1 MISVRWLVA
10 CCLLIVAGSIF
21 AQDEVRI
28 GILSYRSKPQ
38 TQAQWTPLE
47 AALNKAI
54 PEHDFKI
61 VAYGLD
67 EMSEAVDSRQVDFI
81 LTNPGHYV
89 LMAHRSGL
97 SAPLATLS
105 NLEQEKPVSS
115 FGGVIFTRADKLE
128 INTLK
133 DVRGKTVAASSM
145 DSLGSYEMQAFEL
158 IHAGIRMP
166 QDIELKLTGFPQD
179 EVVNA
184 VLANRADVGF
194 VRSGLLESLVAEGK
208 LNMSGIKILNRQD
221 LSYFPTQVSTPL
233 YPEWPFASLPQTNRD
248 LKRKV
253 ASYLLTV
260 EENKPLAKSLSIHG
274 FDVPAD
280 YESVENILRELRM
293 PPFDIT
299 PSFTVVDVWNR
310 YRWPIASGMGA
321 IGLILLLGFNLLL
334 AIRRLVSEKS
344 LVQTQSVLLQNSNQ
358 RFEAVLRAVPD
369 LMFELDSKGRY
380 LNVWG
385 IRGDLLAAPENQL
398 LGRTV
403 EEMLPEHAA
412 QVVKASIAEAAEKSS
427 SFGHEF
433 KLELPYGLCWFEL
446 SVSKR
451 QTDSSQSPSFIV
463 LSRDITSRKEAEEK
477 IELLA
482 YYDPLTH
489 LPNRRL
495 LLDRL
500 QQELASNVRSGKLG
514 ALLFIDLDNFKTLN
528 DTLGHDVGD
537 FLLQKVAERLT
548 TCVRE
553 GDTVSR
559 LGGDEFVIMLNDLSE
574 VELEAAAQTEI
585 ITHKILSALNR
596 PYQLDSRSYHNTP
609 SIGATLFGKH
619 KTAIEEILKQA
630 DIAMYQAKNAGRNT
644 VRFFD
649 VNMQV
654 AINNRVELEDAL
666 RSAVDLKQFVL
677 YFQIQVDNFER
688 PIGAEALIRWMNP
701 EIGLVSPLKF
711 IPLAEETGLI
721 LPIGQW
727 VLETA
732 CAQLK
737 SWQSNALTQ
746 HLTLSVN
753 VSAKQFHEAN
763 FVSQVQSAVSRYEI
777 NPALLKLE
785 PTESILLENI
795 KEAVAT
801 MTTLKATGVH
811 FALDDF
817 GTGFSSLQY
826 LKILP
831 LNQLKIDQSFVK
843 DLVSDLND
851 QAIVRTII
859 AMAKSLNLN
868 VIAEGVETEE
878 QQQILQRNGCNCY
891 QGYFFG
897 KPMPIE
903 EFDEQLKRH

>member
-1 MISVRWLVA
+1 
-10 CCLLIVAGSIF
+10 LLIVAGSIF
-21 AQDEVRI
+21 AQEEVKI
-28 GILSYRSKPQ
+28 GILSFRSKTQ
-38 TQAQWTPLE
+38 TQTQWTPLE

-61 VAYGLD
+61 VAYDLD
-67 EMSEAVDSRQVDFI
+67 EMAAAVDSRQVDFI

-105 NLEQEKPVSS
+105 NLEQGKPVSS
-115 FGGVIFTRADKLE
+115 FGGVIITRADKLE
-128 INTLK
+128 INTIK
-133 DVRGKTVAASSM
+133 DLRGKTVAASSM
-145 DSLGSYEMQAFEL
+145 DSLGSYEMQALEL

-166 QDIELKLTGFPQD
+166 QDIQLKLTGFPQD
-179 EVVNA
+179 GVVTA
-184 VLANRADVGF
+184 VLTNHADAGF
-194 VRSGLLESLVAEGK
+194 VRSGLLESLASEGK
-208 LNMSGIKILNRQD
+208 LDLSEIKILNRQN
-221 LSYFPTQVSTPL
+221 LSYFPAHVSTPL
-233 YPEWPFASLPQTNRD
+233 YPEWPFASLPHTNRD

-253 ASYLLTV
+253 ASFLLTV
-260 EENKPLAKSLSIHG
+260 EENKPLAKSLGIHG

-293 PPFDIT
+293 PPFDFA
-299 PSFTVVDVWNR
+299 PAFTILDVWNR
-310 YRWPIASGMGA
+310 YRWPIALGMVA
-321 IGLILLLGFNLLL
+321 IVLILLLASNLFL

-344 LVQTQSVLLQNSNQ
+344 LVQIQSVLLQHSNQ

-398 LGRTV
+398 IGHTV
-403 EEMLPEHAA
+403 EEILPEDAS
-412 QVVKASIAEAAEKSS
+412 QIVKASLAEAAEKNS
-427 SFGHEF
+427 SFGREF
-433 KLELPYGLCWFEL
+433 KLQLPQGLSWFEL

-451 QTDSSQSPSFIV
+451 QPESAENASFIV

-574 VELEAAAQTEI
+574 VELEAAAQTEVI
-585 ITHKILSALNR
+585 GHKILSALNR
-596 PYQLDSRSYHNTP
+596 PYQLDARAYHNTP
-609 SIGATLFGKH
+609 SIGATLFGKR
-619 KTAIEEILKQA
+619 KSAIEEILKQA

-644 VRFFD
+644 FRFFD

-654 AINNRVELEDAL
+654 AINDRVELEDAL
-666 RSAVDLKQFVL
+666 RSAIELKQFVL
-677 YFQIQVDNFER
+677 HYQIQVDNFQR
-688 PIGAEALIRWMNP
+688 PIGAEALIRWLHP
-701 EIGLVSPLKF
+701 EMGLVSPLKF

-737 SWQSNALTQ
+737 FWQNNVLTQ

-763 FVSQVQSAVSRYEI
+763 FISQVQSAVSRYEI
-777 NPALLKLE
+777 NPARLKLE

-795 KEAVAT
+795 KEAVST
-801 MTTLKATGVH
+801 MTTLKAIGVH

-826 LKILP
+826 LKMLP
-831 LNQLKIDQSFVK
+831 LNQLKIDQSFVR

-851 QAIVRTII
+851 QAIVKTII
-859 AMAKSLNLN
+859 AMAKSLNLD

-878 QQQILQRNGCNCY
+878 QQQILQRNGCNAY

-903 EFDEQLKRH
+903 QFEKQLELH